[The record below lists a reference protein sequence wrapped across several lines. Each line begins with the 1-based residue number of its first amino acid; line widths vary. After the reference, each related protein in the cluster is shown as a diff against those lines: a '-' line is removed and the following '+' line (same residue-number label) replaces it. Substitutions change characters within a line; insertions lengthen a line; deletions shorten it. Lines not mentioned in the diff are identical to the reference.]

1 MCGSYY
7 IAEEDSAEEL
17 RQIITEVQ
25 KNLNHGVPLK
35 TYGEVYPSDV
45 VPIRLR
51 ASQEMRAIA
60 AKWGFVFPGS
70 SRLIINA
77 KKETLREKPIFRN
90 ATPCV
95 IPATNY
101 FEWET
106 VQPAEAAS
114 DPIQLSF
121 TGMES
126 PKPVKPSKP
135 RKEKRA
141 IRPDNKASVFYMAG
155 LLRQEANAPVPVFT
169 IITREPA
176 PELAHIHDRM
186 PFIMTDDQIPA
197 WLEEGAL
204 PEVSP
209 IKYHAEAAH

>member
-1 MCGSYY
+1 MCGRYY
-7 IAEEDSAEEL
+7 IAAEDSSEEL
-17 RQIITEVQ
+17 RQIIEEVQ

-35 TYGEVYPSDV
+35 THGEVFPSDV
-45 VPIRLR
+45 VPVRLR
-51 ASQEMRAIA
+51 ASQEARVIA
-60 AKWGFVFPGS
+60 AKWGFAFPGS

-77 KKETLREKPIFRN
+77 KSETMSEKPMFRN
-90 ATPCV
+90 ATPCL

-106 VQPAEAAS
+106 VQPTEAAS

-121 TGMES
+121 GGIES
-126 PKPVKPSKP
+126 PKPVKLSKP

-155 LLRQEANAPVPVFT
+155 LLRRESPVPVFT
-169 IITREPA
+169 IITREAA
-176 PELAHIHDRM
+176 PELAYIHDRM
-186 PFIMTDDQIPA
+186 PFILTDDQIPA
-197 WLEEGAL
+197 WLEEGVL

-209 IKYHAEAAH
+209 IKYHAEAVR